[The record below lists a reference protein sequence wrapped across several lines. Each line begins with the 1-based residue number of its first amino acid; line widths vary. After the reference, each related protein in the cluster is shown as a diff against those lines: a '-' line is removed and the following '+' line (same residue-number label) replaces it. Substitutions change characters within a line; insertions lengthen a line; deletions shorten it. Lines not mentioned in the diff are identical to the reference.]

1 MSTDFL
7 KLIFTD
13 LENQGHEFAFG
24 IKMTKETW
32 LSFIFDDVEKKKLN
46 KNITFEKNN
55 GPLMRRDLALH
66 EREPE
71 EWVDD
76 WIGLILYKGFKFATV
91 CCRKYWVLQPKTLT
105 TAGIKRLDEFR
116 ATMEDQGGAFE
127 RLKLVSKKCG
137 CT

>member
-13 LENQGHEFAFG
+13 LENQGQEFAFG
-24 IKMTKETW
+24 IKMKKESW
-32 LSFIFDDVEKKKLN
+32 LTFIFDDVEKKKLN
-46 KNITFEKNN
+46 KNVTFEKTN
-55 GPLMRRDLALH
+55 GPKMRKDLVL
-66 EREPE
+66 REPE

-76 WIGLILYKGFKFATV
+76 WIYQIFYKEFKFATV
-91 CCRKYWVLQPKTLT
+91 CCRECWVLQPKTLT
-105 TAGIKRLDEFR
+105 TSGIKTLDNFR
-116 ATMEDQGGAFE
+116 STMEDQGDCFQ